1 MEFLLHLIQQY
12 GLIIVFVNVF
22 LEQIGLP
29 IPAYPTILIAAAR
42 TDMASFTPVA
52 LLFTSVIGAVIA
64 DYFWYMA
71 GKRYGRRVMN
81 KLCRISLSPDSCVKQ
96 TEATYLKIG
105 PSALLFCKFIPG
117 FASISSALA
126 GSLGTR
132 PFVFLIMDS
141 LGAAIWSG
149 TAILLGI
156 TFSGTIDEFLL
167 TLVEMGK
174 WGGVL
179 IASGVLAFIAY
190 KWWKR
195 HQFIR
200 ELRMARIDVHTLLEM
215 LDSEDQPVVI
225 DTRPI
230 QLIEDGWIPG
240 AKFVTTDQVDSIVD
254 EIDPQKNIVLYC
266 SCPNEITAAKVA
278 KAFISK
284 GYVNVRPL
292 TGGIDAWIAAG
303 HQVEKS

>member
-12 GLIIVFVNVF
+12 GLIIVFINVF

-42 TDMASFTPVA
+42 TDLASFTPTA
-52 LLFTSVIGAVIA
+52 LLFTSIIGAVIA
-64 DYFWYMA
+64 DYFWYIT
-71 GKRYGRRVMN
+71 GRRYGRRVMS

-132 PFVFLIMDS
+132 TWVFIIMDG

-149 TAILLGI
+149 SAILLGI
-156 TFSGTIDEFLL
+156 TFSDTIDQFLL

-179 IASGVLAFIAY
+179 VGGGILAFIAY

-195 HQFIR
+195 HQFIK
-200 ELRMARIDVHTLLEM
+200 ELRMARIDVHTLMDM
-215 LDSEDQPVVI
+215 LASDDQPVVI
-225 DTRPI
+225 DTRPM
-230 QLIEDGWIPG
+230 QLVGDGWIPG
-240 AKFVTTDQVDSIVD
+240 ARFVTTDQVDSIVS

-266 SCPNEITAAKVA
+266 ACPNELTAAKVA

-303 HQVEKS
+303 HEVEKS

>member
-12 GLIIVFVNVF
+12 GLIIVFINVF

-42 TDMASFTPVA
+42 ADVASFTPLSLVI
-52 LLFTSVIGAVIA
+52 TSVIGAIIA
-64 DYFWYMA
+64 DYFWYLT
-71 GKRYGRRVMN
+71 GRRYGRRVMS

-132 PFVFLIMDS
+132 PSVFIVMDS

-149 TAILLGI
+149 SAILLGI
-156 TFSGTIDEFLL
+156 TFSGTIDQFLL

-174 WGGVL
+174 WGGALVGGAIL
-179 IASGVLAFIAY
+179 VFIAY

-195 HQFIR
+195 HQFIK
-200 ELRMARIDVHTLLEM
+200 ELRMARVDVHTLMEM
-215 LDSEDQPVVI
+215 LESEDQPVVI
-225 DTRPI
+225 DTRPT

-240 AKFVTTDQVDSIVD
+240 ARFVTTDQVDSIVS

-266 SCPNEITAAKVA
+266 ACPNEVTAAKVA

-303 HQVEKS
+303 HEVEKN